1 MIYSSSRTKKHKK
14 YLKPVIFNVRFYY
27 DGGPGWDH
35 EVCSTIQ
42 SQAGKKNVH
51 YSITYFMV
59 IWITTN
65 IGKIC
70 SIHFLNTEK
79 LIVISMITSWLH
91 CDIFYGEN
99 HNYIKSY
106 PQAIFKHL
114 EKLSSWAKNHC
125 GEIQNSGQQKVT
137 LNIFGASLYTTW
149 RENHGKAEIW
159 QQNICVLLSAVGKR
173 KLCYFS
179 PLD

>member
-27 DGGPGWDH
+27 DGSPWWDH

-42 SQAGKKNVH
+42 SPARKKKNVH
-51 YSITYFMV
+51 YSLTYFMV

-79 LIVISMITSWLH
+79 LNVISMITSWLH
-91 CDIFYGEN
+91 CDIFYGEK

-114 EKLSSWAKNHC
+114 GKLSSWAK
-125 GEIQNSGQQKVT
+125 K
-137 LNIFGASLYTTW
+137 SLW
-149 RENHGKAEIW
+149 RNTKFWATKGHPKW
-159 QQNICVLLSAVGKR
+159 CFFLYNLKR
-173 KLCYFS
+173 KIMEKQRFGSKIFVFCCLQ
-179 PLD
+179 